1 MNVNILLGGNSKI
14 MRKVIVI
21 LCSAIL
27 FIGLFTACS
36 SPNKPNNI
44 TYKYQKIDI
53 YTAKDFN
60 KEINTPIIS
69 INDEKTLNE
78 ISTIISNSEKISGT
92 LDVASPEY
100 LLETHDFN
108 KSIQT
113 VYLWIG
119 KDGFKGMYMY
129 KDNTET
135 GYSISEANTQKLRK
149 IIVAADN

>member
-1 MNVNILLGGNSKI
+1 MK
-14 MRKVIVI
+14 KVIII
-21 LCSAIL
+21 LCSTII

-36 SPNKPNNI
+36 SPNEPNNI

-60 KEINTPIIS
+60 KEINTPILS
-69 INDEKTLNE
+69 INDEKTLKG
-78 ISTIISNSEKISGT
+78 ISTIISNSEKMPGI

-100 LLETHDFN
+100 ILEIYDFN
-108 KSIQT
+108 KSMQT

-119 KDGFKGMYMY
+119 KDSSKGMYMY

-135 GYSISEANTQKLRK
+135 GYSISMDNTQKLRK
-149 IIVAADN
+149 IIVATNN